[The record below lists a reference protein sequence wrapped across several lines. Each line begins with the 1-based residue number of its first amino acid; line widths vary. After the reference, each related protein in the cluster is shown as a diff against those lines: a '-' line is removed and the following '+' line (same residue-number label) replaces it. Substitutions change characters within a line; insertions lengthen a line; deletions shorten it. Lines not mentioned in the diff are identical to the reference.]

1 MYRRFVPTEFNA
13 FHMLSW
19 LGQFKSAMRIRK
31 LYPRDALNALLD
43 MDLER
48 WQSICDN
55 IPNIELVADAAEFL
69 GDWEPDTEDLH
80 RRITLTIKVIKL
92 AAFTRRSARLHASLD
107 ELAAELKELGGT
119 AEYLQSQ
126 INGWAYEMR
135 QFNNHEIPRDARRMA
150 EVQKF
155 LVDNGNELSRV
166 RKRIEKIEGKA
177 RIKRRALQTLSPI

>member
-1 MYRRFVPTEFNA
+1 MFRRFVPTEFSA

-19 LGQFKSAMRIRK
+19 LSQFKSAMRIRK

-55 IPNIELVADAAEFL
+55 IPNIELVADAIEFL
-69 GDWEPDTEDLH
+69 GRWETDSEDLH
-80 RRITLTIKVIKL
+80 RRITLTIKVVKL
-92 AAFTRRSARLHASLD
+92 AAFTKRSARLHAALD
-107 ELAAELKELGGT
+107 EFARELKELEGT
-119 AEYLQSQ
+119 EEYLQSQ
-126 INGWAYEMR
+126 IDGWKEEMR
-135 QFNNHEIPRDARRMA
+135 QFRNKEKPLDARRMA

-155 LVDNGNELSRV
+155 LVDNGTQLRQV

-177 RIKRRALQTLSPI
+177 RIKRRALQTLRPI

>member
-19 LGQFKSAMRIRK
+19 LNQFKSAMRIRK

-55 IPNIELVADAAEFL
+55 IPNIELVADAIEFL
-69 GDWEPDTEDLH
+69 GKWEPDSEDLH
-80 RRITLTIKVIKL
+80 RRITLTIKVVKL
-92 AAFTRRSARLHASLD
+92 AAFTKRSARLHAALD
-107 ELAAELKELGGT
+107 ELAAELKELEGT
-119 AEYLQSQ
+119 EEYLQSQ
-126 INGWAYEMR
+126 IDGWVEEMR
-135 QFNNHEIPRDARRMA
+135 QFNNQEIKRDARRMA

-155 LVDNGNELSRV
+155 LVDNGKQLRQVRGSIERV
-166 RKRIEKIEGKA
+166 EGKA

>member
-19 LGQFKSAMRIRK
+19 LSQFKSAMRIRK

-92 AAFTRRSARLHASLD
+92 AAFRKRSARLFASLK

-135 QFNNHEIPRDARRMA
+135 QFNKGEKTYDADRMA

-155 LVDNGNELSRV
+155 LVDNGEELSRV
-166 RKRIEKIEGKA
+166 RERIETVEKNVN
-177 RIKRRALQTLSPI
+177 IKRRTLQTLSPI